1 MRGISEGKGFYSC
14 LVLEYIRRV
23 EFITSPW
30 LWRWD
35 IVHSHVCRVGDFIL
49 FSNVE
54 DNVDIS
60 RI

>member
-23 EFITSPW
+23 EFIAPW
-30 LWRWD
+30 FWRWD

-49 FSNVE
+49 VL
-54 DNVDIS
+54 
-60 RI
+60 